1 MSRNGANPCS
11 CEHCFHVVR
20 VCRWSKMWSNAVFCA
35 DHIFIFSKRYTH
47 VRVYSFKGSLAYYR
61 ELVKSFAEF
70 LSINIL
76 KCSFVFQFCT
86 LKLYFKNTRKL
97 FPFATQN
104 LIRSKQRKGNLEKLP
119 YTMYSIKVGKIEKF
133 DLFSLDVFERFCCTA
148 PRIFHEGND

>member
-1 MSRNGANPCS
+1 MSK
-11 CEHCFHVVR
+11 V
-20 VCRWSKMWSNAVFCA
+20 WSNAIFCD
-35 DHIFIFSKRYTH
+35 DHTFIFFKTVYPCTYPFVWRSIAYLSK
-47 VRVYSFKGSLAYYR
+47 
-61 ELVKSFAEF
+61 LVKSFADF